1 LGGKFLL
8 MLLASF
14 MLCEI
19 LVYAMANVYRLSA
32 YLAITLSIGILL
44 REFNPAVSTVL
55 V

>member
-1 LGGKFLL
+1 

-14 MLCEI
+14 VLCEI
-19 LVYAMANVYRLSA
+19 LGSAMANTYRLSA

-44 REFNPAVSTVL
+44 GEINPAVSTVL

>member
-1 LGGKFLL
+1 

-14 MLCEI
+14 VLCEI
-19 LVYAMANVYRLSA
+19 LGSAMANMYRLSA

-44 REFNPAVSTVL
+44 GEFNPAVSTVL